1 MMKEILDF
9 IIFQLLD
16 KSTVFLGIIAFVGL
30 LLQKK
35 SWSEIVDGVIKT
47 VIGLLIIVIGASTL
61 LGSLGPV
68 MKVLNTS
75 LGIKGVV
82 PANEA
87 AFSIAMAT
95 PLANSITSTFLLGFA
110 LHLFFVFLLP
120 WKHFKNVYLT
130 AHMMLFLSTFL
141 NLTLPVVLGIS
152 GMVLLVTSSVLCA
165 LYWTLTP
172 AITRVIAKDFLGD
185 DLTLGHHQQAGAF
198 LATRVGK
205 WFGNA
210 KQDAENMEL
219 PESLGIFRDNTI
231 SMTILMGAIFVGVGL
246 AVGQSALAS
255 VIGKDNW
262 IIWLI
267 LNGFKF
273 TAGIV
278 VLLSGVRMFIGS
290 IVPAFKGISQKVI
303 PGAVPALDCPAVYPY
318 SPVGAMI
325 GFLSSVVAA
334 VAVTAILIVG
344 GAPIIVFPS
353 PIIMFFDGCTIGVFG
368 NKAGG
373 WKGAMFAGFIS
384 SFIAHMGCVFLYP
397 MMGPVFGSGLMFS
410 NIDFTLIWLP
420 ILYLLKSI
428 APVFG
433 AM

>member
-1 MMKEILDF
+1 MMKEIIDF

-16 KSTVFLGIIAFVGL
+16 KSTVFLGIIAFIGL

-35 SWSEIVDGVIKT
+35 SWSEITDGVIKT

-95 PLANSITSTFLLGFA
+95 PLANSITSTFLLGFV
-110 LHLFFVFLLP
+110 LHLIFVFLLP
-120 WKHFKNVYLT
+120 WKQFKNVYLT

-141 NLTLPVVLGIS
+141 NLALPEVLGVS
-152 GMVLLVTSSVLCA
+152 GIALIVTSSVLCA

-172 AITRVIAKDFLGD
+172 AITRVIAKDFLGN

-198 LATRVGK
+198 LASLAGK

-210 KQDAENMEL
+210 RHDAENMKL
-219 PESLGIFRDNTI
+219 PESLAIFRDNTI
-231 SMTILMGAIFVGVGL
+231 SMTILMAAIFVGVGI
-246 AVGQSALAS
+246 AVGQPALAS
-255 VIGKDNW
+255 VAGKDNW
-262 IIWLI
+262 IIWLV

-290 IVPAFKGISQKVI
+290 IVPAFKGISEKLI
-303 PGAVPALDCPAVYPY
+303 PGAVPALDCPAIFPY

-325 GFLSSVVAA
+325 GFLSSVAA
-334 VAVTAILIVG
+334 AIAVTAILIVSS
-344 GAPIIVFPS
+344 ATIIVFPS
-353 PIIMFFDGCTIGVFG
+353 PIIMFFDGCTMGVFG

-384 SFIAHMGCVFLYP
+384 SFVAHMGIVFLYP
-397 MMGPVFGSGLMFS
+397 MMGPIFGSGLMFS

-420 ILYLLKSI
+420 ILYLLKSV
-428 APVFG
+428 APFFG